1 VTFRTPY
8 EGDVSEVM
16 FSGDL
21 LFAGSIG
28 RTDLPGGDHPTMLRS
43 LRDKVLTLRDDIV
56 VLPGHGEQTSI
67 AQERATNPFLLDL
80 IDDEMGRTTP
90 VSRGL

>member
-1 VTFRTPY
+1 
-8 EGDVSEVM
+8 M

-28 RTDLPGGDHPTMLRS
+28 RTDLPGGDHAAMLRS
-43 LRDKVLTLRDDIV
+43 LRDKVLTLPDDIV

-67 AQERATNPFLLDL
+67 GRERVTNPFLLDL
-80 IDDEMGRTTP
+80 ADGGSTEQVT
-90 VSRGL
+90 RGL